1 MLIPICVI
9 YLPQEA
15 FSQSLYHKEL
25 ITIMKTEIDNLITP
39 KYESKLAIIIKR
51 IKYLFGHCVLT
62 TLYFFSTSVLLS
74 ITGGTSLMGTY
85 PNSTSIHLP

>member
-1 MLIPICVI
+1 MLITICLI

-25 ITIMKTEIDNLITP
+25 ITILKTEIDNLITP
-39 KYESKLAIIIKR
+39 KYESKPAIITKR
-51 IKYLFGHCVLT
+51 IKYLFGHWVLT
-62 TLYFFSTSVLLS
+62 TLFFFFMSVLLS
-74 ITGGTSLMGTY
+74 ITGGTSLMGIY